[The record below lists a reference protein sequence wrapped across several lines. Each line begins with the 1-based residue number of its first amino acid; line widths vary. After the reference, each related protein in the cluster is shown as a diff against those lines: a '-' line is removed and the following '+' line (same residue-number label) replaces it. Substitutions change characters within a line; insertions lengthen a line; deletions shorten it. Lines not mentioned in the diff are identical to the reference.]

1 MRHGLS
7 RFPASKRNARH
18 ASAFTLVE
26 IIIALTIL
34 AILAGITIPTVQ
46 SIENERAA
54 RAPVSE
60 LARLA
65 RTVRSRA
72 MAEQQPYQI
81 AFDQRGF
88 HAARFYNPYGKSE
101 EFDQLVQDIAVIE
114 QQQEIIE
121 ASKKRGIDMSEGLPP
136 TAEDRVNETLQEG
149 LRYHESYELPDDVR
163 YSLLFW
169 GETEWLDMTGSGEF
183 RRWVFQPS
191 GMCQPLKIRVES
203 EHSFFEVEFHP
214 LTGDVKSEKSWVE

>member
-1 MRHGLS
+1 MRAAPARS
-7 RFPASKRNARH
+7 RGALPPAG
-18 ASAFTLVE
+18 FTLVE
-26 IIIALTIL
+26 MVVALTIL
-34 AILAGITIPTVQ
+34 GILAGITIPTVQ
-46 SIENERAA
+46 NIEREREA

-65 RTVRSRA
+65 RNVRGRA
-72 MAEQQPYQI
+72 MREQQPYQI
-81 AFDQRGF
+81 AFDARGF

-101 EFDQLVQDIAVIE
+101 EFDQLVQEIAVIE

-121 ASKKRGIDMSEGLPP
+121 ASKARGMDQNEGIVP
-136 TAEDRVNETLQEG
+136 TAQQRADEALREG
-149 LRYHESYELPDDVR
+149 LRYHESFELPDGVR

-169 GETEWLDMTGSGEF
+169 GETDWIDMTSSGEF

-191 GMCQPLKIRVES
+191 GMCQPLKIRVEA
-203 EHSFFEVEFHP
+203 ENSFFEVDFHP